1 MGVLTACG
9 TAALQ
14 HEEERLTFRVVK
26 EVPGWYAGLPDGVHE
41 FDIPVNRGADAQRIH
56 AWWWPAKNP
65 NAPAVLY
72 LHGTRWSLTGQ
83 VFRLEQLRDFGFS
96 VLAIDYRGFG
106 KSDGDVPSERTVY
119 EDAHAAWDWLVARQP
134 DPARRFIYGHSLGGA
149 VAVDLAASL
158 SEQGAPSTSAPAGGE
173 TTESPV
179 QPVTRRVPAAAKLKI
194 ASADQAVS
202 LRGSPA
208 GGLIVESSFTT
219 LADMAREV
227 TYAWLPVGL
236 LMSQK
241 FDSMSKMAK
250 VTMPVLVVHG
260 VADRFVPSRFS
271 QQLYDAAASPKKLLL
286 VEGGSHN
293 NSMRTG
299 ADQYR
304 KALGQ
309 LLGLGIYGVDGL
321 GAAVAAPR
329 GGG

>member
-1 MGVLTACG
+1 MSYSSFGERHPIARRLLVGTAVALALTACG

-26 EVPGWYAGLPDGVHE
+26 ETPGWYAGLPDGVHE
-41 FDIPVNRGADAQRIH
+41 FDIPVSREAGAQRIH
-56 AWWWPAKNP
+56 AWWWPADNP

-83 VFRLEQLRDFGFS
+83 VFRLEQLRSFGFS

-106 KSDGDVPSERTVY
+106 KSDGDLPSERTVY
-119 EDAHAAWDWLVARQP
+119 EDAHAAWDWLVAEQP
-134 DPARRFIYGHSLGGA
+134 VPARRFIYGHSLGGA

-158 SEQGAPSTSAPAGGE
+158 GQHDSAA
-173 TTESPV
+173 
-179 QPVTRRVPAAAKLKI
+179 
-194 ASADQAVS
+194 
-202 LRGSPA
+202 A
-208 GGLIVESSFTT
+208 GGLIIESSFTT

-227 TYAWLPVGL
+227 TSAWLPVGL
-236 LMSQK
+236 LLSQK

-260 VADRFVPSRFS
+260 AADRFVPSRFS
-271 QQLYDAAASPKKLLL
+271 QQLYDAATAPKQLLM

-299 ADQYR
+299 ADRYR
-304 KALGQ
+304 AALGK
-309 LLGLGIYGVDGL
+309 LFGLRLNGADDV
-321 GAAVAAPR
+321 GAAAIVR
-329 GGG
+329 RTGG

>member
-1 MGVLTACG
+1 MAMSYSSFGERHPTARRLLVGGAVALALTACG

-26 EVPGWYAGLPDGVHE
+26 ETPGWYAGLPDGVHE
-41 FDIPVNRGADAQRIH
+41 FDIPVNHDAGAQRIH
-56 AWWWPAKNP
+56 AWWWPAENP

-83 VFRLEQLRDFGFS
+83 VYRLEQLRAFGFS

-106 KSDGDVPSERTVY
+106 KSDGDLPSERTVY
-119 EDAHAAWDWLVARQP
+119 EDAHAAWDWLVAEQP
-134 DPARRFIYGHSLGGA
+134 VPARRFIYGHSLGGA

-158 SEQGAPSTSAPAGGE
+158 GQQDGAA
-173 TTESPV
+173 
-179 QPVTRRVPAAAKLKI
+179 
-194 ASADQAVS
+194 
-202 LRGSPA
+202 A

-227 TYAWLPVGL
+227 TSAWLPIGL
-236 LMSQK
+236 LLSQK

-260 VADRFVPSRFS
+260 AADRFVPSRFS
-271 QQLYDAAASPKKLLL
+271 QQLYDAATAPKELLL

-299 ADQYR
+299 ADRYR
-304 KALGQ
+304 EAFSKLFGLRLNGVGEVSGGTAL
-309 LLGLGIYGVDGL
+309 
-321 GAAVAAPR
+321 R
-329 GGG
+329 RSGG